1 MKNINPKIDTI
12 MKKILLVLALMMNAV
27 IMMAQSVDFPATE
40 YTQDPKANYRL
51 YKTKNTYNFIK
62 LDTRTGQMEMV
73 QWSTKSGGTFTYP
86 LSNEK
91 RVYAVEDEIPGRFTL
106 YATTNFYNFVLL
118 DQIDGRTWQVQ
129 WSTDPNEM
137 MVVRIY

>member
-1 MKNINPKIDTI
+1 
-12 MKKILLVLALMMNAV
+12 MKKILCIAVMALV
-27 IMMAQSVDFPATE
+27 AQLTFAQTVDFPATE
-40 YTQDPKANYRL
+40 YTQNPKANYRL

-73 QWSTKSGGTFTYP
+73 QWTTSGYPGTYT
-86 LSNEK
+86 LSDIK
-91 RVYAVEDEIPGRFTL
+91 RVDNLEDEIPGRFTL

-118 DQIDGRTWQVQ
+118 DQIDGRTWQIQ

>member
-1 MKNINPKIDTI
+1 
-12 MKKILLVLALMMNAV
+12 MKKILCIAVMALV
-27 IMMAQSVDFPATE
+27 AQLTFAQTVDFPATE

-51 YKTKNTYNFIK
+51 YKTKNIYNFIK

-73 QWSTKSGGTFTYP
+73 QWTTSGYPGTYT
-86 LSNEK
+86 LSDIK
-91 RVYAVEDEIPGRFTL
+91 RVDNIEDEIPGRFTL

-129 WSTDPNEM
+129 WSTDSNEM

>member
-1 MKNINPKIDTI
+1 
-12 MKKILLVLALMMNAV
+12 MKKILFILTMVASAMV
-27 IMMAQSVDFPATE
+27 GMAQNVDFPATE
-40 YTQDPKANYRL
+40 YTQDPKANFRL

-86 LSNEK
+86 LSIEK
-91 RVYAVEDEIPGRFTL
+91 RVYSVEDEIPGRFTL
-106 YATTNFYNFVLL
+106 YATTNIYNFVLL

-129 WSTDPNEM
+129 WSTDPDEM
-137 MVVRIY
+137 MVLRIY

>member
-1 MKNINPKIDTI
+1 
-12 MKKILLVLALMMNAV
+12 MKKILCIAVMALV
-27 IMMAQSVDFPATE
+27 AQLTFAQTIDFPATE

-51 YKTKNTYNFIK
+51 YKTKNIYNFIK

-73 QWSTKSGGTFTYP
+73 QWTTSGYPGTYT
-86 LSNEK
+86 LSDIK
-91 RVYAVEDEIPGRFTL
+91 RVDNIEDEIPGRFTL

>member
-1 MKNINPKIDTI
+1 
-12 MKKILLVLALMMNAV
+12 
-27 IMMAQSVDFPATE
+27 
-40 YTQDPKANYRL
+40 
-51 YKTKNTYNFIK
+51 
-62 LDTRTGQMEMV
+62 MV
-73 QWSTKSGGTFTYP
+73 QWTTSGYPGTYT
-86 LSNEK
+86 LSDIK
-91 RVYAVEDEIPGRFTL
+91 RVDNIEDEIPGRFTL

>member
-1 MKNINPKIDTI
+1 
-12 MKKILLVLALMMNAV
+12 MKKILCIAVMALV
-27 IMMAQSVDFPATE
+27 AQLTFAQTVDFPATE
-40 YTQDPKANYRL
+40 YTQNPKANYRL

-62 LDTRTGQMEMV
+62 LDTRTVQMEMV
-73 QWSTKSGGTFTYP
+73 QWTTSGYPGTYT
-86 LSNEK
+86 LSDIK
-91 RVYAVEDEIPGRFTL
+91 RVDNLEDEIPGRFTL

-118 DQIDGRTWQVQ
+118 DQIDGRTWQIQ